1 MNARAHASARLLA
14 RLALVALGASLAV
27 TACEPE
33 LGELPA
39 TCDASAGAEACPEG
53 FECIQGVCAAP
64 GTAIPATLATLQYM
78 RGVDLRLVPLEGG
91 ALAVWQVYDYDLEE
105 HDFVAAR
112 LDPGGGVSA
121 QMTLVGAYASNA
133 NYLEPYFDVLA
144 TGPTSLQLSIGAAP
158 FDEAPESRL
167 DHYAVSL
174 PPAGREAEG
183 ATSEQRLSLRLRTL
197 GYGAVSRPR
206 LQLRDDGVEL
216 AYFESLVS
224 DLETLGELSVFEL
237 DASGDRKAPPTCTT
251 PDCCQADTCTPARAG
266 STVAIGVVDSFR
278 VADSTYWVLDETRP
292 SFVRRPDEPAGVYA
306 EGDLP
311 RLAVPVAAEA
321 SALIYVQPSTRA
333 GEGLATD
340 PVSGNA
346 TLWRV
351 PLDAA
356 GTPGAAQSL
365 GELPSMRDT
374 PRPVWIAREGKPA
387 LLVTPGTELAAPT
400 IRIYAIDPGAGATL
414 VAEVERYS
422 SVPVAAV
429 QAVLVSGKLYLT
441 WLDEQT
447 DSATIRAAVVD
458 EP

>member
-1 MNARAHASARLLA
+1 MSTRAHTTARRLA
-14 RLALVALGASLAV
+14 QLALGALVASLAL

-53 FECIQGVCAAP
+53 YECIQGVCAAP
-64 GTAIPATLATLQYM
+64 GTALPITLATLQYL
-78 RGVDLRLVPLEGG
+78 RGIDLRLVPLESG

-112 LDPGGGVSA
+112 LDASGTASA
-121 QMTLVGAYASNA
+121 QMTLVGSYPSNA

-144 TGPTSLQLSIGAAP
+144 TGPTSVQISIGAAP
-158 FDEAPESRL
+158 FDDAPESRL

-174 PPAGREAEG
+174 PPAGREADG
-183 ATSEQRLSLRLRTL
+183 ATSEQRWSLRLRTL

-224 DLETLGELSVFEL
+224 DLATLGELSVFQL
-237 DASGDRKAPPTCTT
+237 DASGDRKAAPTCTT

-292 SFVRRPDEPAGVYA
+292 SFLRRPDEATGVYA
-306 EGDLP
+306 EGELP

-321 SALIYVQPSTRA
+321 GALVYVQPSPRA

-351 PLDAA
+351 PIDAS
-356 GTPGAAQSL
+356 GTPGTAQAL
-365 GELPSMRDT
+365 GELPSLRDT

-387 LLVTPGTELAAPT
+387 LLVTPGAELAAPT
-400 IRIYAIDPGAGATL
+400 IRVYAIEAGAGATL

-429 QAVLVSGKLYLT
+429 QASLVAGKLYLA
-441 WLDEQT
+441 WVDEQT
-447 DSATIRAAVVD
+447 DSATIRAAVID

>member
-1 MNARAHASARLLA
+1 VSARAFSPTQRMA
-14 RLALVALGASLAV
+14 RLALGALASSLALS
-27 TACEPE
+27 ACEPE

-53 FECIQGVCAAP
+53 YECIQGVCAAP
-64 GTAIPATLATLQYM
+64 GTAIPATLATLQYL

-105 HDFVAAR
+105 HDFVAVR
-112 LDPGGGVSA
+112 LDASGGVSA
-121 QMTLVGAYASNA
+121 QLTLVGAYPSNA

-144 TGPTSLQLSIGAAP
+144 TGPTNLHLSIGAAP
-158 FDEAPESRL
+158 FDDDPESRL
-167 DHYAVSL
+167 DHYTVSL

-183 ATSEQRLSLRLRTL
+183 ATSEQRWSLRLRTL

-206 LQLRDDGVEL
+206 LQLRADGVEL

-224 DLETLGELSVFEL
+224 DLETLGELSVFQL
-237 DASGDRKAPPTCTT
+237 DAAGERKAAPTCTS
-251 PDCCQADTCTPARAG
+251 PECCQADTCTPARAG

-292 SFVRRPDEPAGVYA
+292 SFLRQPDEPTGVYA
-306 EGDLP
+306 EGALP

-321 SALIYVQPSTRA
+321 SALVYVQPSARA

-346 TLWRV
+346 TLWRL
-351 PLDAA
+351 PIDAA
-356 GTPGAAQSL
+356 GTPGAAQAL

-400 IRIYAIDPGAGATL
+400 IRVYAIDPGAGATL

-429 QAVLVSGKLYLT
+429 QATLVAGKLYLA
-441 WLDEQT
+441 WVDEQT
-447 DSATIRAAVVD
+447 DSATIRAAVID